1 MGYVWC
7 CMHDDEKS
15 RKIVKINPPPPLYR
29 KAFISPGSKLN
40 CWVMLVLCLFADVPT
55 TAQVPPLTPGT
66 TQKMSQA
73 LLESFK
79 SFEKDQQRLSIPK
92 GMISLKSIIFCI
104 VERAQVFC
112 LSILGAIRLLKKKD
126 IKNWFPILLK

>member
-1 MGYVWC
+1 M
-7 CMHDDEKS
+7 
-15 RKIVKINPPPPLYR
+15 
-29 KAFISPGSKLN
+29 F
-40 CWVMLVLCLFADVPT
+40 CLFTDAPA

-92 GMISLKSIIFCI
+92 GNSIILMAALTFSVAICI
-104 VERAQVFC
+104 IDVFPENIFSLC
-112 LSILGAIRLLKKKD
+112 ETKIYRFMSNNR
-126 IKNWFPILLK
+126 KNTLRQ